1 MSSWGATTTDEAKP
15 KYLTTVEKRTV
26 YATTGGWTAAA
37 GGNDN
42 ASADREVLIA
52 IGGLSGG
59 TANTAGLAAATVSS
73 VNWNIDTFDKSAGG
87 TLSIT
92 VNYNEAV
99 DVVTTGGTPT
109 IAVAGTGG
117 RNHVLDYSAGTG
129 TNRLT
134 FIEPIAGGNAAT
146 NAADV
151 LSVAAQNITKNG
163 GTIKDKGASTNA
175 QIAISAGVGTAAG
188 TITVVA

>member
-1 MSSWGATTTDEAKP
+1 MSSWGSTTTDESKP
-15 KYLTTVEKRTV
+15 KYLTTEEKRDV
-26 YATTGGWTAAA
+26 YATTAGWTAAA
-37 GGNDN
+37 GGNPDG
-42 ASADREVLIA
+42 AREVLIA

-73 VNWNIDTFDKSAGG
+73 VNWNIATFDKSAGG

-117 RNHVLDYSAGTG
+117 RNHVLDYSGGTG

-146 NAADV
+146 NADDV
-151 LSVAAQNITKNG
+151 LSVAAQNIAKNS
-163 GTIKDKGASTNA
+163 GTIKDAGASTNA

>member
-1 MSSWGATTTDEAKP
+1 MTTE
-15 KYLTTVEKRTV
+15 EKRDV
-26 YATTGGWTAAA
+26 YATTAGWTAAA
-37 GGNDN
+37 GGNPDG
-42 ASADREVLIA
+42 AREVLIA

-73 VNWNIDTFDKSAGG
+73 VNWNIATFDKSAGG

-109 IAVAGTGG
+109 IAVTGTGG
-117 RNHVLDYSAGTG
+117 RNHVLDYSGGTG

-146 NAADV
+146 NADDV
-151 LSVAAQNITKNG
+151 LSVAAQNIAKNS
-163 GTIKDKGASTNA
+163 GTIKDAGASTNA

>member
-1 MSSWGATTTDEAKP
+1 MSSWGATTTDESKP
-15 KYLTTVEKRTV
+15 KYLTTEEKRDV
-26 YATTGGWTAAA
+26 YATTAGWTAAA
-37 GGNDN
+37 GGNPDG
-42 ASADREVLIA
+42 AREVLIA

-73 VNWNIDTFDKSAGG
+73 VNWNIATFDKSAGG

-117 RNHVLDYSAGTG
+117 RNHVLDYSGGTG

-146 NAADV
+146 NADDV
-151 LSVAAQNITKNG
+151 LSVAAQNIAKNS
-163 GTIKDKGASTNA
+163 GTIKDAGASTNA

>member
-15 KYLTTVEKRTV
+15 KYLTDVEKRDV
-26 YATTGGWTAAA
+26 YATTAGWTAAA
-37 GGNDN
+37 GGNPDG
-42 ASADREVLIA
+42 AREVLVA
-52 IGGLSGG
+52 IRNLSGG
-59 TANTAGLAAATVSS
+59 TANTAKLAAATVSS

-109 IAVAGTGG
+109 MAVAGTGG
-117 RNHVLDYSAGTG
+117 RNHVLDYSTGTG

-134 FIEPIAGGNAAT
+134 FIEPIAAANAAT
-146 NAADV
+146 NADDV
-151 LSVAAQNITKNG
+151 LSVAAQNITLNS

-175 QIAISAGVGTAAG
+175 QVAVSAAQGTAAG

>member
-1 MSSWGATTTDEAKP
+1 MSSWGATTTDESKP
-15 KYLTTVEKRTV
+15 KYLTTAEKRDV
-26 YATTGGWTAAA
+26 YATTAGWTAAA
-37 GGNDN
+37 GGNPDG
-42 ASADREVLIA
+42 AREVLIA

-73 VNWNIDTFDKSAGG
+73 VNWNIATFDKSAGG

-109 IAVAGTGG
+109 IAVTGTGG
-117 RNHVLDYSAGTG
+117 RNHVLDYSGGTG

-146 NAADV
+146 NADDV
-151 LSVAAQNITKNG
+151 LSVAAQNIAKNS
-163 GTIKDKGASTNA
+163 GTIKDAGASTNA

>member
-15 KYLTTVEKRTV
+15 KYLTDVEKRDV
-26 YATTGGWTAAA
+26 YATTAGWTAAA
-37 GGNDN
+37 GGNPDG
-42 ASADREVLIA
+42 AREVLVA
-52 IGGLSGG
+52 IRNLSGG
-59 TANTAGLAAATVSS
+59 TANTAKLAAATVSS

-109 IAVAGTGG
+109 MAVAGTGG
-117 RNHVLDYSAGTG
+117 RNHVLDYSTGTG

-134 FIEPIAGGNAAT
+134 FIEPIAAANAAT
-146 NAADV
+146 NADDV
-151 LSVAAQNITKNG
+151 LSVAAQNITLNS
-163 GTIKDKGASTNA
+163 GTIQDKGASTNA
-175 QIAISAGVGTAAG
+175 QVAVSAAQGTAAG

>member
-15 KYLTTVEKRTV
+15 KYLTDVEKRDV
-26 YATTGGWTAAA
+26 YATTAGWTAAA
-37 GGNDN
+37 GGNPDG
-42 ASADREVLIA
+42 AREVLVA
-52 IGGLSGG
+52 IRNLSGG
-59 TANTAGLAAATVSS
+59 TANTAKLAAATVSS

-109 IAVAGTGG
+109 MAVSGTGG
-117 RNHVLDYSAGTG
+117 RNHVLDYSTGTG

-134 FIEPIAGGNAAT
+134 FIEPIAAANAAT
-146 NAADV
+146 NADDV
-151 LSVAAQNITKNG
+151 LSVAAQNITLNS
-163 GTIKDKGASTNA
+163 GTIQDKGTSTNA
-175 QIAISAGVGTAAG
+175 QVAVSAAQGTAAG

>member
-15 KYLTTVEKRTV
+15 KYLTDVEKRDV
-26 YATTGGWTAAA
+26 YATTAGWTAAA
-37 GGNDN
+37 GGNPDG
-42 ASADREVLIA
+42 AREVLVA
-52 IGGLSGG
+52 IRNLSGG
-59 TANTAGLAAATVSS
+59 TANTAKLAAATVSS

-109 IAVAGTGG
+109 MAVAGTGG
-117 RNHVLDYSAGTG
+117 RNHVLDYSTGTG

-134 FIEPIAGGNAAT
+134 FIEPIAAANAAT
-146 NAADV
+146 NADDV
-151 LSVAAQNITKNG
+151 LSVAAQNITLNS
-163 GTIKDKGASTNA
+163 GTIQDKGTSTNA
-175 QIAISAGVGTAAG
+175 QVAVSAAQGTAAG

>member
-15 KYLTTVEKRTV
+15 KYLTDVEKRDV
-26 YATTGGWTAAA
+26 YATTAGWTAAA
-37 GGNDN
+37 GGNPDG
-42 ASADREVLIA
+42 AREVLVA
-52 IGGLSGG
+52 IRNLSGG
-59 TANTAGLAAATVSS
+59 TANTAKLAAATVSS

-109 IAVAGTGG
+109 MAVAGTGG
-117 RNHVLDYSAGTG
+117 RNHVLDSSTGTG

-134 FIEPIAGGNAAT
+134 FIEPIAAANAAT
-146 NAADV
+146 NADDV
-151 LSVAAQNITKNG
+151 LSVAAQNITLNS
-163 GTIKDKGASTNA
+163 GTIQDKGTSTNA
-175 QIAISAGVGTAAG
+175 QVAVSAAQGTAAG

>member
-15 KYLTTVEKRTV
+15 KYLTDVEKRDV
-26 YATTGGWTAAA
+26 YATTAVWTAAA
-37 GGNDN
+37 GGNPDG
-42 ASADREVLIA
+42 AREVLVA
-52 IGGLSGG
+52 IRNLSGG
-59 TANTAGLAAATVSS
+59 TANTAKLAAATVSS
-73 VNWNIDTFDKSAGG
+73 VNWNIDTFNKSAGG

-109 IAVAGTGG
+109 MAVAGTGG
-117 RNHVLDYSAGTG
+117 RNHVLDYSTGTG

-134 FIEPIAGGNAAT
+134 FIEPIAAANAAT
-146 NAADV
+146 NADDV
-151 LSVAAQNITKNG
+151 LPVAAQNITLNS
-163 GTIKDKGASTNA
+163 GTIQDKGTSTNA
-175 QIAISAGVGTAAG
+175 QVAVSAAQGTAAG

>member
-15 KYLTTVEKRTV
+15 KYLTDVEKRDV
-26 YATTGGWTAAA
+26 YATTAGWTAAA
-37 GGNDN
+37 GGNPDG
-42 ASADREVLIA
+42 AREVLVA
-52 IGGLSGG
+52 IRNLSGG
-59 TANTAGLAAATVSS
+59 TANTAKLAAATVSS

-109 IAVAGTGG
+109 MAVAGTGG
-117 RNHVLDYSAGTG
+117 RNHVLDYSTGTG

-134 FIEPIAGGNAAT
+134 FIEPIAAANAAT
-146 NAADV
+146 NADDV
-151 LSVAAQNITKNG
+151 LSVAAQNITLNS

-175 QIAISAGVGTAAG
+175 QVAVSAAKGTAAG

>member
-15 KYLTTVEKRTV
+15 KYLTDVEKRDV
-26 YATTGGWTAAA
+26 YATTAGWTAAA
-37 GGNDN
+37 GGNPDG
-42 ASADREVLIA
+42 AREVLVA
-52 IGGLSGG
+52 IRNLSGG
-59 TANTAGLAAATVSS
+59 TANTAKLAAATVSS

-117 RNHVLDYSAGTG
+117 RNHVLDYSTGTG

-151 LSVAAQNITKNG
+151 LSVAAQNIALNS

-175 QIAISAGVGTAAG
+175 QVAVSAAQGTAAG